1 MNDAEEF
8 AKKYL
13 EDFLTF
19 FGLNVEV
26 EVSSEGHVI
35 NLSVPSTEMNG
46 FLIGERGANLRSIQ
60 HLVNTAI
67 MNKDFGTEIR
77 ATVDVAEY
85 KKQRQDRLA
94 DQAKQWAETVLSTGM
109 QMDLNS
115 MSAADR
121 RIVHKTLGDIEGVST
136 ESVGEGRDRHIV
148 IRKD

>member
-1 MNDAEEF
+1 MNEAEAF

-19 FGLNVEV
+19 FDLNVEV
-26 EVSSEGHVI
+26 TVTSEGHVL
-35 NLSVPSTEMNG
+35 NLSVPSSDMNG
-46 FLIGERGANLRSIQ
+46 YLIGERGTNLRSIQ

-67 MNKDFGTEIR
+67 MNKDFGQEVR

-85 KKQRQDRLA
+85 KKQRNDRLA
-94 DQAKQWAETVLSTGM
+94 EQAKQWAEAVLKTGTD
-109 QMDLNS
+109 MDLNT

-121 RIVHKTLGDIEGVST
+121 RIVHKTLGEIEGVHT